1 MTILVRNVTQHYTVW
16 SLEALNPRV
25 LHRIGNSSNT
35 DLILCCRSV
44 SSLDPELNQPWTCAR
59 LGPLCAQGENGQGPN
74 TGAIEDF
81 ESNGTWFHP
90 EECLWWVDRSVPVP
104 HLKQLYM
111 LIPGPHAKAQRG
123 GGQEADP
130 CLSARMGTAGILTS
144 PEDKVEVKVFL
155 LSVSC
160 LENRILWD
168 LLSK

>member
-111 LIPGPHAKAQRG
+111 LIPGPHAKAQG
-123 GGQEADP
+123 GGVRRPIHACQPEWEQLGFLPALRIKWRLKFSFF
-130 CLSARMGTAGILTS
+130 LSPA
-144 PEDKVEVKVFL
+144 
-155 LSVSC
+155 
-160 LENRILWD
+160 
-168 LLSK
+168 